1 SHAVSVL
8 SDAAAEAKWVKSPRI
23 IYELALIKISR
34 PEFDNSPEA
43 LMDRLTS
50 LENKV
55 SAGAVADTSAIDDRL
70 ARLEE
75 KVKNG
80 IKVTA
85 GPAEVKE
92 VKPKEDKKVSARL
105 YSPIPEYEL
114 TPDHPLVK
122 AARNW
127 DNISRTMI
135 RAAGYLTGVLM
146 NRNITIDKDGV
157 ILIFKQGETGTYN
170 IAASYKDKL
179 TQTFRRASGT
189 EYSVKVAYDKE
200 LPDDLP
206 DVWSIQAAP
215 EPATDE
221 QPENEPEGDPL
232 DALARNFGEIV
243 ENADESEFVDYS
255 SEDDNFEQS
264 SFDDNDDD
272 EEEFLEENELNTDD
286 EDDV

>member
-1 SHAVSVL
+1 
-8 SDAAAEAKWVKSPRI
+8 
-23 IYELALIKISR
+23 
-34 PEFDNSPEA
+34 
-43 LMDRLTS
+43 
-50 LENKV
+50 
-55 SAGAVADTSAIDDRL
+55 
-70 ARLEE
+70 
-75 KVKNG
+75 
-80 IKVTA
+80 KVTA

-92 VKPKEDKKVSARL
+92 EKPKEDKKVSARL
-105 YSPIPEYEL
+105 YSPIDEYEL

-189 EYSVKVAYDKE
+189 DYSVKVAYDKE

-272 EEEFLEENELNTDD
+272 GEEFLDESELNND
-286 EDDV
+286 EEDA